1 MSKNTKK
8 PVTSLAETQPIGD
21 TNSATGSILNSTH
34 IDSSSKEPNLID
46 SEQNASHN
54 RFESSKK
61 YFTISIYALFVI
73 AIGTLIIYLIMNSKE
88 TKASINK
95 ILNTLSPFTAA
106 FFIAYLMHPIV
117 SVIHRFL
124 KRHAFQEKAQGLCKG
139 VSIFLSYI
147 FIFSLLTITLI
158 YVVPQLS
165 SSIEKLTDTLQENA
179 PKIIDTSYEYLNNL
193 EHQFPDLDLGFVEEQ
208 IKNTI
213 SKITA
218 LGPNLIADTA
228 TLLFNLSVSIAKLV
242 INTLLALVISC
253 YMLSDKKTLLKHL
266 KRFIFAVMKE
276 ERAARFWQTSKEC
289 NTIFSKYILGKTLDS
304 VIIGILCFIL
314 MSILRLP
321 YTILLS
327 LIVGV
332 TNMIPYFGP
341 FIGAVPGILIYL
353 FINPVQAV
361 IFAIMILILQ
371 QFDGLYLGPKI
382 LGESTGIKPLWV
394 IFGITVGGAYF
405 GPLGMF
411 LGVPVVA
418 VISYLLNSF
427 VLRRLKQKNITDI

>member
-1 MSKNTKK
+1 MSKNTRK
-8 PVTSLAETQPIGD
+8 PVVSKAEINPTGN
-21 TNSATGSILNSTH
+21 TNSATDSTPNSAYKEH
-34 IDSSSKEPNLID
+34 SSMQSEPIH
-46 SEQNASHN
+46 SEQNTNRN

-73 AIGTLIIYLIMNSKE
+73 AIGTFIIYLIINSKA

-95 ILNTLSPFTAA
+95 ILGTLSPFTAA

-124 KRHAFQEKAQGLCKG
+124 KKYAFKEKSQGLCKG
-139 VSIFLSYI
+139 VSIFLSYV
-147 FIFSLLTITLI
+147 FVFSLLTITLI

-193 EHQFPDLDLGFVEEQ
+193 EHQFPKLDLGFVEEQ

-213 SKITA
+213 SKITE
-218 LGPNLIADTA
+218 LGPNLLKETA

-266 KRFIFAVMKE
+266 KRFIFAVMKK
-276 ERAARFWQTSKEC
+276 ERASRFWQTSKEC

-321 YTILLS
+321 YAILLS

-361 IFAIMILILQ
+361 IFGIMILILQ